1 MFLTLITAWEWLSP
15 DNLLVS
21 EIIESSGPMLR
32 PGPFKATP
40 IVVDGSM
47 YLPTTYGQIAS
58 LDPATGETRW
68 VFDTRTYD
76 DGRPTNLGFNVRGV
90 AYWEQSGKTR
100 IFLLQIIHTY
110 GLLMRGLVSLILNSV
125 RMGG

>member
-1 MFLTLITAWEWLSP
+1 
-15 DNLLVS
+15 
-21 EIIESSGPMLR
+21 
-32 PGPFKATP
+32 
-40 IVVDGSM
+40 M

-58 LDPATGETRW
+58 LDPVTGETRW

-110 GLLMRGLVSLILNSV
+110 GLLMWGLVSLILNSV
-125 RMGG
+125 RMGR